1 MPGSRRTARRA
12 DKKKQLCRRHKGVL
26 RSGEQCAVAEGVRRD
41 NRRNRKGAA
50 MAAAPFLTAQLLGPQ
65 PSPARWKSVGEG
77 RKKRRSKGAEGGMP
91 RQGRPD
97 GSGLC
102 DDEGGW
108 YSDPVALR
116 RGQAPALQ
124 IRYPCA

>member
-1 MPGSRRTARRA
+1 
-12 DKKKQLCRRHKGVL
+12 
-26 RSGEQCAVAEGVRRD
+26 
-41 NRRNRKGAA
+41 
-50 MAAAPFLTAQLLGPQ
+50 
-65 PSPARWKSVGEG
+65 
-77 RKKRRSKGAEGGMP
+77 MP

-116 RGQAPALQ
+116 RGQAPAL
-124 IRYPCA
+124 RDMRSLREDFSVLLYKL